1 MCARRRLSAGEA
13 WGADTSAL
21 AADGPKSYAA
31 CGSGPASLLSSVPK
45 ASSACRFGR
54 CILGSR
60 RLLSTWT
67 LAPPISPQ
75 ALYALG
81 HITCKGCR
89 RSSGVYVHGLPQAP
103 TPMSLR
109 QARVCCKTTEVCTF
123 EGRIVTMH
131 KDQFMPS
138 KTLMED
144 VRVTTCI
151 TLRVDSQ
158 FQVPMELPAALTRL
172 RINYV
177 WPRDR
182 RNSDRIASD
191 RRPLRTSVSDR
202 LR

>member
-31 CGSGPASLLSSVPK
+31 CGSGPAPLLSSVPK

-54 CILGSR
+54 CILGFK

-81 HITCKGCR
+81 HMTCKGCR
-89 RSSGVYVHGLPQAP
+89 RSSGDYVHSPPQAP

-109 QARVCCKTTEVCTF
+109 QVRVCCKTTEVCTF

-131 KDQFMPS
+131 KGQFMSPNV
-138 KTLMED
+138 LMED

-151 TLRVDSQ
+151 TLRGDVNFRCPWNCQQHS
-158 FQVPMELPAALTRL
+158 PGCE
-172 RINYV
+172 
-177 WPRDR
+177 
-182 RNSDRIASD
+182 
-191 RRPLRTSVSDR
+191 
-202 LR
+202 